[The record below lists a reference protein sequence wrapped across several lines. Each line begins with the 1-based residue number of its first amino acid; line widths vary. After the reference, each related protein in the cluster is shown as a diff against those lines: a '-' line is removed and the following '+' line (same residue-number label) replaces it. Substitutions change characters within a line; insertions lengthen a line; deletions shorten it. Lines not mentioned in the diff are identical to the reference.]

1 MLHESLARLLTP
13 WTLSAKRAPHRL
25 DQLRSRDGDTCRR
38 CRRPMRF
45 DLPSGHDQAPR
56 IEQLQP
62 GPAAAPIALDELFLC
77 HVRCH
82 AGMTDH
88 TAQVAERVR
97 RKAEAELFAKPKRR
111 RKRA

>member
-1 MLHESLARLLTP
+1 MIHESLARYFAP
-13 WTLSAKRAPHRL
+13 WTQSAKRR
-25 DQLRSRDGDTCRR
+25 QLRLGQLRDRDGETCRR

-45 DLPSGHDQAPR
+45 DLPSGHDQGPR
-56 IEQLQP
+56 IEQLVS
-62 GPAAAPIALDELFLC
+62 GPAAEPIALDNLFLC

-88 TAQVAERVR
+88 TAQVVERVR
-97 RKAEAELFAKPKRR
+97 RKAEEALFSKPRR

>member
-1 MLHESLARLLTP
+1 MLHESPARLLTP
-13 WTLSAKRAPHRL
+13 WTLSAKRAQHRL

-38 CRRPMRF
+38 CRRAMRF
-45 DLPSGHDQAPR
+45 DLAPGHDQGPR
-56 IEQLQP
+56 IEQLRP
-62 GPAAAPIALDELFLC
+62 GPAARPIPLDDLFLC

-88 TAQVAERVR
+88 TAQVAKRVR

>member
-1 MLHESLARLLTP
+1 MIHESLAKYLAP
-13 WTLSAKRAPHRL
+13 WTLNAKRAQHRL
-25 DQLRSRDGDTCRR
+25 DQLRRRDGDTCRR
-38 CRRPMRF
+38 CRRAMRF
-45 DLPSGHDQAPR
+45 DLPPGHDLGPR
-56 IEQLQP
+56 IEQVRP
-62 GPAAAPIALDELFLC
+62 GPSAHQIPLDDLFLC

-97 RKAEAELFAKPKRR
+97 RKAEEALFDKPKRR